1 MSNFNGDLEGNLE
14 ELRQLLKAETFEPM
28 PVKRVYIPK
37 SDGRKRPLGI
47 PMCPAYCLSFQDVW
61 E

>member
-1 MSNFNGDLEGNLE
+1 LSDRLKREGYHA
-14 ELRQLLKAETFEPM
+14 R
-28 PVKRVYIPK
+28 PVERVPIPK
-37 SDGRKRPLGI
+37 PDSRQRPIGI